1 MTKRKR
7 RKAMRTFARAL
18 LIGLFVVI
26 VLLIIGAK
34 CDQKVIAY
42 TEYVVGMG
50 DTIYSI
56 SKDITPNDIDWRK
69 TSHHII
75 KDNDIE
81 NCLIRSGQVLT
92 VPVYEEK

>member
-1 MTKRKR
+1 MTRRRK
-7 RKAMRTFARAL
+7 RKAMRTLSRAL

-34 CDQKVIAY
+34 CDKKVIAY

-56 SKDITPNDIDWRK
+56 SKEITPNDIDWRK

-75 KDNDIE
+75 KDNDIQ
-81 NCLIRSGQVLT
+81 NCLIKAGQVLT